1 MADSP
6 NPDPLSSELENR
18 LNEMFRE
25 DGPPPPVAA
34 ASASKRKESDGP
46 LSELK
51 KIVLSIDWEIT
62 REAVDGFLA
71 QIGTLKDTYRRDK
84 SASVMLQILGS
95 LGQYIKSSRSNVH
108 PSTFPLLNSVFARL
122 DELVSNPG
130 MSEAARRKLLQREVE
145 SYQELRGKIARRRVP
160 EAPPRPV
167 AVAPAAASTP
177 VRGETLTPEMLAQAV
192 QEIKAYIRS
201 EIDALRRELRS
212 GMKMR

>member
-1 MADSP
+1 MADST

-25 DGPPPPVAA
+25 DGLPPPVPAA
-34 ASASKRKESDGP
+34 AASKRKESDGP

-62 REAVDGFLA
+62 PEAVDGFLA
-71 QIGTLKDTYRRDK
+71 QIGMLKNTYRRDK
-84 SASVMLQILGS
+84 SASVMLQILGT

-130 MSEAARRKLLQREVE
+130 MSETAKRKLLQREVE
-145 SYQELRGKIARRRVP
+145 GYQELRGKIARRRVP

-167 AVAPAAASTP
+167 AVAPAAASAS
-177 VRGETLTPEMLAQAV
+177 VKGETVTPEMLAQAV
-192 QEIKAYIRS
+192 QAIKAYIRS

-212 GMKMR
+212 GMKLR

>member
-1 MADSP
+1 VADS
-6 NPDPLSSELENR
+6 NPDPLNSELENR

-25 DGPPPPVAA
+25 DGSPPVAA
-34 ASASKRKESDGP
+34 ASAAKRKESDGP

-62 REAVDGFLA
+62 PEAVDGFLA
-71 QIGTLKDTYRRDK
+71 QIGMLKDTYRRDK

-122 DELVSNPG
+122 DELVANPG
-130 MSEAARRKLLQREVE
+130 MNAAARRKLLQREVE

-160 EAPPRPV
+160 EAAPRPS
-167 AVAPAAASTP
+167 AAAPATVSAPAKSAA
-177 VRGETLTPEMLAQAV
+177 VTPEMLAQAV
-192 QEIKAYIRS
+192 QEIKAYVRS

-212 GMKMR
+212 GMKLR